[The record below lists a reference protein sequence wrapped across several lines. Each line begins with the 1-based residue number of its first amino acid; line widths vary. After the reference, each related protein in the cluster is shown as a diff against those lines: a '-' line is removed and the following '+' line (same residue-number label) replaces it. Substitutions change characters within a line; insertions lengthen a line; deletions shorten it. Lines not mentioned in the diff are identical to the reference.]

1 MTEPIPEGTRAIVDE
16 GAEEAAQSLFS
27 AADVP
32 LARRDELLAAVQGP
46 AVRSVLEARIRH
58 IVKNGHTAE
67 ADAGIDPYRLLDK
80 AVEMMRVAR
89 SRCGVTDTTPASLAG
104 ARKTAADACALG
116 LAVIDRIDLE
126 LAKGAGE

>member
-1 MTEPIPEGTRAIVDE
+1 MTELSPGTNPIVD
-16 GAEEAAQSLFS
+16 AALEEAGQTLFS

-32 LARRDELLAAVQGP
+32 LARRDELLAAVQGA
-46 AVRSVLEARIRH
+46 AVRAVLEARIRH
-58 IVKNGHTAE
+58 IVKNGHTAD
-67 ADAGIDPYRLLDK
+67 ADARIDPYRLLDK

-89 SRCGVTDTTPASLAG
+89 ARCGVTDTTPATLAG

-126 LAKGAGE
+126 LAKGVGE